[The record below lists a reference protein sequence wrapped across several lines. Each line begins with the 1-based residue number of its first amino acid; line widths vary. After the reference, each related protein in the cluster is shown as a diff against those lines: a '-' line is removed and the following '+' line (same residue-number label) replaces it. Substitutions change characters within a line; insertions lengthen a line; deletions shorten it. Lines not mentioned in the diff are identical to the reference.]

1 MPNIY
6 KEMLLVWADMDITH
20 NTDSYQ
26 TILYEPI
33 HDNPKLGNT
42 HLMQLTK
49 ENRDIWNVGTNDFI
63 DWTDCSTSRLGYS
76 IAKLNSYT
84 HAFHNVKT

>member
-6 KEMLLVWADMDITH
+6 KEMLLAWADIDIPH

-33 HDNPKLGNT
+33 HDNPKLG
-42 HLMQLTK
+42 
-49 ENRDIWNVGTNDFI
+49 
-63 DWTDCSTSRLGYS
+63 STLHTINQR
-76 IAKLNSYT
+76 K
-84 HAFHNVKT
+84 HALS